1 MKVNYEAYHN
11 VYVYNPYKLWLA
23 YGIALALSMI
33 AVAIGLYTIVS
44 NSASYSNEFSTIVR
58 VAHCAISDPKLDA
71 KDNGSD
77 PLVKDLAE
85 ARFCPNSIR
94 RDGKGVEVNEQL
106 VAYI

>member
-1 MKVNYEAYHN
+1 M
-11 VYVYNPYKLWLA
+11 
-23 YGIALALSMI
+23 
-33 AVAIGLYTIVS
+33 GLYSIAF
-44 NSASYSNEFSTIVR
+44 NNASYSNEFSTIVR
-58 VAHCAISDPKLDA
+58 VARHAISDPKLDA
-71 KDNGSD
+71 KDNDSD